1 MKGFL
6 GFTVLA
12 VVAWYIFPPDF
23 FRALKAAAPM
33 LLLTFLFLFFV
44 WYGIVALR
52 LFFKI

>member
-1 MKGFL
+1 MKNLL
-6 GFTVLA
+6 GWIGLA
-12 VVAWYIFPPDF
+12 VVAYYILPPDF
-23 FRALKAAAPM
+23 FRALRAVAPM

>member
-1 MKGFL
+1 MKGCL
-6 GFTVLA
+6 GFVVLA
-12 VVAWYIFPPDF
+12 VVAYHILPPDF
-23 FRALKAAAPM
+23 FRALRAVAPM